1 MSDLTLL
8 TVPPFST
15 LCGSA
20 FALRRDV
27 FVHEQKVPPEEE
39 LDAYDLT
46 ATHLVAI
53 LDGEVVGTLRI
64 VYLDEHA
71 KIGRVVVNRHYRG
84 RGIAKAMMVEAM
96 RIAAEAGQ
104 PRVFLGAQL
113 DKLSFYEQLG
123 FVVFGEVFDDGG
135 MPHRAM
141 RNYDL
146 PAIA

>member
-1 MSDLTLL
+1 MSGLTLL

-15 LCGSA
+15 LCGAA

-39 LDAYDLT
+39 LDAYDLA

-71 KIGRVVVNRHYRG
+71 KIGRVAVNRHYRG
-84 RGIAKAMMVEAM
+84 RGIAKAMMAEA
-96 RIAAEAGQ
+96 IAIASAAGQ
-104 PRVFLGAQL
+104 PRVYLGAQL
-113 DKLSFYEQLG
+113 DKLTFYERLG
-123 FVVFGEVFDDGG
+123 FVAFGEVFDDGG

-146 PAIA
+146 ETLG

>member
-15 LCGSA
+15 LCSAA

-27 FVHEQKVPPEEE
+27 FVHEQNVPQEEE
-39 LDAYDLT
+39 LDTYDLT

-53 LDGEVVGTLRI
+53 LDGEVVGTLRV

-71 KIGRVVVNRHYRG
+71 KIGRVAVNRHYRG

-96 RIAAEAGQ
+96 RITAAAGQ
-104 PRVFLGAQL
+104 PKVYLGAQM
-113 DKLSFYEQLG
+113 DKLSFYERLG
-123 FVVFGEVFDDGG
+123 FRAFGDVFQDGG
-135 MPHRAM
+135 MPHKAM

-146 PAIA
+146 DAIA

>member
-1 MSDLTLL
+1 MSGLTLL

-15 LCGSA
+15 LCGAA

-39 LDAYDLT
+39 LDAHDVT

-64 VYLDEHA
+64 VFLAEHA
-71 KIGRVVVNRHYRG
+71 KIGRVAVNRHYRG
-84 RGIAKAMMVEAM
+84 RGIAKAMMAK
-96 RIAAEAGQ
+96 AAEVARNAGQ
-104 PRVFLGAQL
+104 PKLHLGAQL
-113 DKLSFYEQLG
+113 DKLSFYERLG
-123 FVVFGEVFDDGG
+123 FVAFGEVFDDGG

-146 PAIA
+146 GGIA

>member
-1 MSDLTLL
+1 MSDPILL

-15 LCGSA
+15 LCGAA

-39 LDAYDLT
+39 LDAYDVT

-64 VYLDEHA
+64 VYLEEHA
-71 KIGRVVVNRHYRG
+71 KIGRVAVNRHYRG
-84 RGIAKAMMVEAM
+84 RGIAKAMMAEAM
-96 RIAAEAGQ
+96 RVAATAGQ
-104 PRVFLGAQL
+104 PKIYLGAQL
-113 DKLSFYEQLG
+113 DKLSFYERLG
-123 FVVFGEVFDDGG
+123 FRAFGDVFEDGG

-146 PAIA
+146 ERLT